1 MQASV
6 KRSYFETC
14 PLFRELRE
22 HGMLDALVENAA
34 RVAKDLNAHI
44 PKHYHGSLT
53 YFKPEHT
60 PAAAQGEVLKYW
72 QEMMKM
78 QAGNYEN
85 YCDPD
90 KLEVILTPREH
101 DEMMAPDALD
111 IIVPKL
117 YEILGY

>member
-1 MQASV
+1 
-6 KRSYFETC
+6 
-14 PLFRELRE
+14 
-22 HGMLDALVENAA
+22 
-34 RVAKDLNAHI
+34 
-44 PKHYHGSLT
+44 
-53 YFKPEHT
+53 
-60 PAAAQGEVLKYW
+60 
-72 QEMMKM
+72 M